1 MFKFNSKW
9 LVAAA
14 LTTTLLSACGG
25 GDGGA
30 LGNAGGGGQAS
41 QVPNPS
47 TSAQGVVDFLLA
59 LIANQTSD
67 LTSLLIQTIS
77 FLQLKS
83 LQTPAQFS
91 AKGVDRKI
99 F

>member
-67 LTSLLIQTIS
+67 LTDPIDTDNI
-77 FLQLKS
+77 
-83 LQTPAQFS
+83 
-91 AKGVDRKI
+91 I
-99 F
+99 FATEELADASPI